1 VRCISGQDERKQP
14 KYRLFQVVGELG
26 GESNVLLVADRTGD
40 DCCLGLTGEERKYE
54 MEDRGRNIMEN
65 RRLQLRYG
73 KVTRP
78 YKMAEV
84 SNSKLSEV
92 RSRRLCLPK
101 RTKVLNR
108 PRFFDASPNFVDGKR
123 PWIPMM

>member
-1 VRCISGQDERKQP
+1 
-14 KYRLFQVVGELG
+14 
-26 GESNVLLVADRTGD
+26 
-40 DCCLGLTGEERKYE
+40 
-54 MEDRGRNIMEN
+54 MEN

-101 RTKVLNR
+101 MTKILNR

-123 PWIPMM
+123 PWIPTMSRFLSAPMWKKRPSSWENSRIGTLQMCVLDIS